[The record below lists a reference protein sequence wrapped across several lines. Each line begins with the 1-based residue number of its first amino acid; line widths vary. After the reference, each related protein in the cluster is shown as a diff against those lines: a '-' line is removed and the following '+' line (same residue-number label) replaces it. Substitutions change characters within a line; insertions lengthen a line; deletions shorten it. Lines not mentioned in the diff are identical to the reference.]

1 MEETNKNKEKIF
13 PHGFIFVFT
22 PYIIGV
28 IMSKNVFKCEGF
40 EKIWKGGGGGG
51 GPDGGEG
58 WSVWRRGV
66 IQTFGTQWYK
76 GLSPNLATNIKWI

>member
-13 PHGFIFVFT
+13 PHDFIFVFT

-28 IMSKNVFKCEGF
+28 ILSKNVVKCEGF
-40 EKIWKGGGGGG
+40 GKNMKRRGVEW
-51 GPDGGEG
+51 PYRGEG

-66 IQTFGTQWYK
+66 IQTFGTQ
-76 GLSPNLATNIKWI
+76 

>member
-51 GPDGGEG
+51 GHIGMRGGVSGEG
-58 WSVWRRGV
+58 GWFKPSAHNDIRAYLP
-66 IQTFGTQWYK
+66 IS
-76 GLSPNLATNIKWI
+76 LLI